1 MKQKMEEIIRNINLI
16 PLGKENRLDRK
27 TLMQKMN
34 IFDVKIFK
42 KEISKL
48 KEDNIILFEEN
59 GYYRPSTEE
68 DYNNFIEKEKEIIKS
83 VEKTI
88 KIAEDERGKLNEY
101 V

>member
-1 MKQKMEEIIRNINLI
+1 MKQKMEEMIRNINLI

-48 KEDNIILFEEN
+48 KEENIILFEED
-59 GYYRPSTEE
+59 GYFRPNTEE

-88 KIAEDERGKLNEY
+88 KIAEDERGKLK
-101 V
+101 